1 MAIHLNPEANPRE
14 DEEIPNKEEA
24 WHAMKSLHQCGTETI
39 VFLGRHAGESDYHKV
54 ITQLWPSTALGWQ
67 ALGFPKMLYKF
78 CERLFLLM
86 QSVPDT

>member
-39 VFLGRHAGESDYHKV
+39 VFLGRHAGESNYH
-54 ITQLWPSTALGWQ
+54 SNHTALTLNSIGVT
-67 ALGFPKMLYKF
+67 GIG
-78 CERLFLLM
+78 
-86 QSVPDT
+86 VPENAV